1 MEKKKNCWITPDY
14 YLDTDFYIVSLL
26 CEYYQIEWYIVSRG
40 KTVYDDELGKMSS
53 IKNIRVSLELL
64 PYRNRSLKLLF
75 AYCRLALKIKKSQ
88 PDYFYTGL
96 HGYPYALPVIKIILG
111 KVKTIVPLHNVNIP
125 KGASCY
131 RFAKWN
137 TGRILNSFKNYQS
150 FSLSQFNL
158 LKSLKPRAN
167 VFYTPFLLKDYG
179 KPTVVP
185 NKKIT
190 FLNFGNIRD
199 YKRVDVLIDAAQR
212 AFEKTG
218 VEFIVEIAGA
228 CIDWEK
234 YQAMIRYPQLFN
246 LNIRKVDNEEIPNL
260 FGRSHYFVVPYQDI
274 AQSGSVV
281 VGINYDKPIIAS
293 DLEAFR
299 EYVKD
304 GMDGYLMKPASVD
317 DLTQI
322 MIDILRNH
330 DRIYPQLVAG
340 LKQIKEEKFAT
351 AAIVQKY
358 IHMFESLK

>member
-1 MEKKKNCWITPDY
+1 MEKKKICWITPEY
-14 YLDTDFYIVSLL
+14 YLDTDLYIVPLL
-26 CEYYQIEWYIVSRG
+26 CEYYQIEWHIISKG
-40 KTVYDDELGKMSS
+40 KTVYDEELKKMSHTKD
-53 IKNIRVSLELL
+53 IQIWLDVL
-64 PYRNRSLKLLF
+64 PYRNRSLRVLL
-75 AYCRLALKIKKSQ
+75 AYYKLALQVNRSK
-88 PDYFYTGL
+88 PNYLYTGL
-96 HGYPYALPVIKIILG
+96 NGYPYALPIIKMILG
-111 KVKTIVPLHNVNIP
+111 KVKIVVPVHNVNTP
-125 KGASCY
+125 KGASSY

-137 TGRILNSFKNYQS
+137 TERILNSFKNYQS

-158 LKSLKPRAN
+158 LKSLKPQTN

-179 KPTVVP
+179 KPTIGL
-185 NKKIT
+185 NKKTT

-218 VEFIVEIAGA
+218 IEFTVEIAGS

-234 YQAMIRYPQLFN
+234 YQEMIKYPQLFN
-246 LNIRKVDNEEIPNL
+246 LNIRKINNEEIPNL

-274 AQSGSVV
+274 AQSGSVI

-299 EYVKD
+299 EYVED
-304 GMDGYLMKPASVD
+304 GMDGYLMRPASVD

-322 MIDILRNH
+322 MVNILRNQ

-340 LKQIKEEKFAT
+340 VKQIKKEKFAT